1 MNMVSCLKKN
11 ENEFLNLLIEE
22 FFSRSISRLLKESG
36 INNMKDLLD
45 FDNIYNGILPFTKK
59 ERQRFEIEFAR
70 LYSYFSLFEAI
81 KNRRL

>member
-1 MNMVSCLKKN
+1 MVSCLKKN

-59 ERQRFEIEFAR
+59 ERQRFEIEFVR
-70 LYSYFSLFEAI
+70 LYSCFSLFEAI